1 MCIELLERICP
12 TADSIQVTNLTPASA
27 TLRWTSIMDGIAY
40 LYRYKKKGSSMWMDK
55 ADTTQSFSISGLNE
69 CTEYEFQVKTICA
82 FDTSAYTSTLVFKT
96 TGAGCPV
103 SVITILPDDIVSVY
117 PNPFSD
123 RLDIQFRQDPFD
135 GQDFRLKCIN
145 VHGQLIFSKSMKSS
159 SSRQN
164 STINIGTEFELQNQG
179 VYFLIIESQDKRILK
194 KLIKY

>member
-1 MCIELLERICP
+1 
-12 TADSIQVTNLTPASA
+12 
-27 TLRWTSIMDGIAY
+27 
-40 LYRYKKKGSSMWMDK
+40 MWMDK
-55 ADTTQSFSISGLNE
+55 ADTTQSFNISGLSE

-96 TGAGCPV
+96 TGTGCPV
-103 SVITILPDDIVSVY
+103 STVSILPDDILAVY

-123 RLDIQFRQDPFD
+123 KVNLQFMQDPFG
-135 GQDFRLKCIN
+135 GQDFKIKCIN
-145 VHGQLIFSKSMKSS
+145 VHGQLIFSKSMNSS
-159 SSRQN
+159 SSHQN